1 MITEEELLSIR
12 EKLYDNE
19 KHPYI
24 NGRLIAKKLF
34 EELILMKESKH
45 MENYK
50 GKEGEAGKSPQE
62 YILELER
69 AILDSECNLEL
80 QKYQKEYIEQLLRAI
95 DNNNEFNKKITVC
108 NQELQSYHG
117 LLESLVERYEK
128 SIIKHKNEIC
138 LYSDNLEMIAEINEK
153 LWSEIYNPEIVR
165 SQFVTKEL
173 EKENADLKV
182 KLQMALGLLSVREQ
196 MLVNLEESRQK

>member
-1 MITEEELLSIR
+1 MITEKELLSIR

-45 MENYK
+45 MEDYK

-80 QKYQKEYIEQLLRAI
+80 QKYQKEYIEQLLRII
-95 DNNNEFNKKITVC
+95 DTNNEFNKKITVC

-128 SIIKHKNEIC
+128 AITKHKKEIC
-138 LYSDNLEMIAEINEK
+138 LHGDNLEMIAEINEK

-182 KLQMALGLLSVREQ
+182 KLQKALGLLSVREQ
-196 MLVNLEESRQK
+196 MLVNLEESTQK

>member
-1 MITEEELLSIR
+1 MITEEELLLIR

-19 KHPYI
+19 RHPYV

-45 MENYK
+45 LENYK
-50 GKEGEAGKSPQE
+50 GREGEAGKSPQE
-62 YILELER
+62 YIEELE
-69 AILDSECNLEL
+69 
-80 QKYQKEYIEQLLRAI
+80 
-95 DNNNEFNKKITVC
+95 VC

-128 SIIKHKNEIC
+128 AIIKHKKEIVQN
-138 LYSDNLEMIAEINEK
+138 LNNLEMIAEINEK

-182 KLQMALGLLSVREQ
+182 KLQMALGLLSVREK